1 MLLRAQPALKAR
13 PRKQN
18 LGGEELGEDTR
29 VCTAVLCATQGPPRA
44 GTLQQ
49 PSGDA
54 GGGGGDAGAF
64 QSSPIVA
71 SPWELQ
77 TRAGKDDAWDF
88 FWKESSW
95 LPALPPTSG
104 AFGGFVGNSAKLHPS
119 CCFVLH
125 QNVSIAKLS
134 KLEAQDG
141 GKAGREEPREGPDS
155 SELTSR
161 A

>member
-18 LGGEELGEDTR
+18 LGGEELREDTR

-64 QSSPIVA
+64 QSSLIVA

-119 CCFVLH
+119 CCFILH

-141 GKAGREEPREGPDS
+141 GKAGREEPREGPDP